1 MRHKGD
7 KIVTGREAGQMTYAS
22 TAMRR
27 STRLVTQL
35 LITAIAIAAT
45 VLFTYALQHSVSTG
59 PAHSGHTSPPTSTSP

>member
-1 MRHKGD
+1 
-7 KIVTGREAGQMTYAS
+7 MTYAS
-22 TAMRR
+22 IAMRR

-59 PAHSGHTSPPTSTSP
+59 PAHSGHTSPPTSTAP

>member
-1 MRHKGD
+1 M
-7 KIVTGREAGQMTYAS
+7 AYAS

-45 VLFTYALQHSVSTG
+45 VLFTYALQHSANTAPV
-59 PAHSGHTSPPTSTSP
+59 HSGHTSAPVSTAP

>member
-1 MRHKGD
+1 M
-7 KIVTGREAGQMTYAS
+7 AYAS

-45 VLFTYALQHSVSTG
+45 VLFTYALQHSANTA
-59 PAHSGHTSPPTSTSP
+59 PAHSGHTSAPVSTAP

>member
-1 MRHKGD
+1 
-7 KIVTGREAGQMTYAS
+7 MTYAS

-45 VLFTYALQHSVSTG
+45 VLFTYALQHSASTS
-59 PAHSGHTSPPTSTSP
+59 PAHSGHTSAPVSTAP